1 MSENQWYDGKK
12 VCKQSDTPPLWKM
25 DSTKSKELEYFDN
38 NGSLYYIYVDQRTLI
53 SETED
58 KYLKFIQNAA
68 LYFLAFNCGVIA
80 YWYRKYKP
88 ILDDFRTNHG
98 AENENGERN
107 GQPRIQS
114 ILLCPIPGCCIKL
127 NRFIILV
134 NFGSK
139 ILVPFF
145 DSITGKLN

>member
-68 LYFLAFNCGVIA
+68 LCILALNCGIIG
-80 YWYRKYKP
+80 YWLRQYKP

-107 GQPRIQS
+107 GQPRNQFS
-114 ILLCPIPGCCIKL
+114 ICGWESIGL
-127 NRFIILV
+127 NRFIIGIKFL
-134 NFGSK
+134 SK
-139 ILVPFF
+139 IFIPFV